1 MFEEG
6 KFDLSKLRKENIFK
20 KKAKWHVVLKVLK
33 PKNMKRYFEASSTIK
48 WDEEKGNENVRS
60 DWKKCF

>member
-20 KKAKWHVVLKVLK
+20 KKAKWYVVLKVLK

-48 WDEEKGNENVRS
+48 
-60 DWKKCF
+60 

>member
-33 PKNMKRYFEASSTIK
+33 LKNMKRYFEASNTIK
-48 WDEEKGNENVRS
+48 WDEEKGNENIRS